1 MHMNELYESIQYY
14 MCKRVNDSGGKK
26 TYQKDL
32 IFPKPRNLDGQ
43 RIEILLSLIAAERA
57 ARMTL
62 RRASR
67 MTKHN

>member
-1 MHMNELYESIQYY
+1 MNYMNLYSII
-14 MCKRVNDSGGKK
+14 CVNGSMTVVEKK

>member
-1 MHMNELYESIQYY
+1 MTVVE
-14 MCKRVNDSGGKK
+14 KK

-62 RRASR
+62 RRLGLASSKQDK
-67 MTKHN
+67 T